1 MELYP
6 MMRDSQTTETAWLSR
21 SRAAIAAVLLAAVA
35 FTGCGKTSA
44 GGGAGAPG
52 GGATPAM
59 PVQVK
64 VAQQENI
71 PDTTEYLSILKSR
84 HSATINPH
92 VEGYITKI
100 FVKSGDHVNAGT
112 PLIQID
118 PLKQQAAVSGQEAA
132 RSAQEANLRY
142 AEIQLDRERKLFAA
156 GVVPKADVDNA
167 QTNYDAA
174 VAQLKSLAEQVNQQQ
189 VELHYYRVAAPMDG
203 VVGDIPVRVGD
214 RVAVTTLLTTV
225 DEPGA
230 LEAYI
235 YVPAD
240 RARNL
245 KIGAPVHLV
254 DGSGNKI
261 ADSRITF
268 VSPQVD
274 TETQT
279 VLAKASTENA
289 QGRLRVAQQIRA
301 QVVWSEHEGTV
312 IPILA
317 VTRISGQF
325 FAFLAVNDGKS
336 TVARQKLLKVGDTL
350 GNDYVVLD
358 GIKPGDHIITSG
370 LQFLQDGAPVM
381 EQVAGG
387 K

>member
-1 MELYP
+1 MELSP
-6 MMRDSQTTETAWLSR
+6 MMLDSQATQTARLSQG
-21 SRAAIAAVLLAAVA
+21 RAAIAVALLAAA
-35 FTGCGKTSA
+35 TLTGCGKTSA

-52 GGATPAM
+52 GAPPAM
-59 PVQVK
+59 PVQVT
-64 VAQQENI
+64 VAHDENI

-100 FVKSGDHVNAGT
+100 FAKSGDHVSAGT

-132 RSAQEANLRY
+132 RVAQEANLRY
-142 AEIQLDRERKLFAA
+142 AGIQLDRERKLFAA
-156 GVVPKADVDNA
+156 GVVPKSDMDNA

-174 VAQLKSLAEQVNQQQ
+174 VAQLKNLAEQVNQQQ

-268 VSPQVD
+268 ISPEVD

-279 VLAKASTENA
+279 VLAKAGTENA

-312 IPILA
+312 VPILA

-350 GNDYVVLD
+350 GNNYVVLE

-381 EQVAGG
+381 EQVSGG